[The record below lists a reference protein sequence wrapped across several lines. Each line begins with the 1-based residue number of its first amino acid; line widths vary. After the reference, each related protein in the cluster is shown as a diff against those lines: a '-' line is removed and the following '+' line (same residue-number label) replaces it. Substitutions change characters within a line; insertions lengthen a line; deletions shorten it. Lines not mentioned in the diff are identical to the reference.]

1 LFNQDLDLRF
11 QKGYQDKTGLMDI
24 GVFQK
29 DKKKLTDIGFFG
41 WFFSGLLDQN
51 CFS

>member
-1 LFNQDLDLRF
+1 
-11 QKGYQDKTGLMDI
+11 MDI

-51 CFS
+51 CFSRIGMIDITINQLLM